1 MFKSFTA
8 SACLS
13 EFFANFLFKLGRFLA
28 FFPAKFSAAKSML
41 VLFLTHFAYLY
52 IIYVSCFD
60 TVSQEIVNIFF
71 HDWLFCFISG
81 M

>member
-1 MFKSFTA
+1 
-8 SACLS
+8 
-13 EFFANFLFKLGRFLA
+13 
-28 FFPAKFSAAKSML
+28 ML